1 MDVIKAEGYT
11 PNIFARGLGLDSMKT
26 IGIMCPNIADNYM
39 ARAISHLE
47 QNFHEYGYDCILGC
61 SGHTREAKENYV
73 KLLLSKRIDA
83 LVMVGSTYGGNG
95 VEEKETAYIKNASKQ
110 APVFLINSWIEGE
123 NIYCSNA
130 DDFSAAYEVTSALIR
145 RGKKR
150 ILFLYDSETFSA
162 KQKMEGYERALSDAG
177 YPVLGDLKFRT
188 KNEIHHARDLM
199 LAYKNLEFD
208 SVVATDDGLAIG
220 ALKYANVK
228 GLKVPDDIEIAGYNN
243 SQLSVGCEP
252 ELTSVDNHLEKM
264 CNDTVDYMLRVLQGD
279 TDVPPQNEVVC
290 EIKKRCTTDF

>member
-150 ILFLYDSETFSA
+150 ILFLYD
-162 KQKMEGYERALSDAG
+162 
-177 YPVLGDLKFRT
+177 
-188 KNEIHHARDLM
+188 
-199 LAYKNLEFD
+199 
-208 SVVATDDGLAIG
+208 
-220 ALKYANVK
+220 
-228 GLKVPDDIEIAGYNN
+228 
-243 SQLSVGCEP
+243 
-252 ELTSVDNHLEKM
+252 
-264 CNDTVDYMLRVLQGD
+264 
-279 TDVPPQNEVVC
+279 
-290 EIKKRCTTDF
+290 

>member
-177 YPVLGDLKFRT
+177 YPVLGDLKFHT
-188 KNEIHHARDLM
+188 KNEIH
-199 LAYKNLEFD
+199 
-208 SVVATDDGLAIG
+208 
-220 ALKYANVK
+220 YA
-228 GLKVPDDIEIAGYNN
+228 
-243 SQLSVGCEP
+243 
-252 ELTSVDNHLEKM
+252 
-264 CNDTVDYMLRVLQGD
+264 
-279 TDVPPQNEVVC
+279 
-290 EIKKRCTTDF
+290 